1 MFADDRAPGDLGFD
15 PLGCGKD
22 PQAFARRQ
30 LVEVKNGRL
39 AMIAFGGMIHQQLLT
54 KQGVIEQV
62 NCVSLL
68 ALFFLLPACL
78 NVCSRSLLH
87 VCVFFSSSQVRRCQ
101 IFEPPPPLFFSHG
114 YAPGADSPLLSFVLL
129 THLLQQSNGSV
140 H

>member
-62 NCVSLL
+62 KCVSVLL
-68 ALFFLLPACL
+68 FRIVLLPACWYFYDRSFL
-78 NVCSRSLLH
+78 QDPFFMSECFFLLFGFDVVNIRTFLSTVFLSRI
-87 VCVFFSSSQVRRCQ
+87 CPWC
-101 IFEPPPPLFFSHG
+101 
-114 YAPGADSPLLSFVLL
+114 
-129 THLLQQSNGSV
+129 
-140 H
+140 